1 MQYNSK
7 LKTQNSKLT
16 SLPLLSSLAIGAV
29 AFIWPLFGGGADS
42 LLLLALLAGL
52 ALFVALAATQ
62 GQELNSKGLALLAI
76 LTALNAS
83 LRLLPSFAG
92 ASPIFFLLIVAGFV
106 FGASFGFLFGA
117 LTLFVSAII
126 TGGVGP
132 WLPYQMLVAAWVGMS
147 AGWLG
152 ELIKRKSGEAQGPLT
167 LALLAGF
174 GAAWGLLYGG
184 LLNLWFWPASADFAG
199 ISSSGLARLGDL
211 AQSYASFYLITSLP
225 YDLWRSVLNV
235 ILILTLG
242 GATLKVLYRFQ
253 RRFYFRTEG

>member
-1 MQYNSK
+1 MIQFNSK
-7 LKTQNSKLT
+7 FKTHNSQLA
-16 SLPLLSSLAIGAV
+16 LCASLAVGVV
-29 AFIWPLFGGGADS
+29 AFVGPLWGGGADS

-52 ALFVALAATQ
+52 ALFVALAAAQ

-83 LRLLPSFAG
+83 LRLLPSLVG

-152 ELIKRKSGEAQGPLT
+152 GLIRRKWGEAQGPLT
-167 LALLAGF
+167 LALLAAF
-174 GAAWGLLYGG
+174 GAFWGLLYGA
-184 LLNLWFWPASADFAG
+184 LLNLWFWPASANFSAVSG
-199 ISSSGLARLGDL
+199 SGLARVGHL
-211 AQSYASFYLITSLP
+211 AQSYASFYLLTSLS

-235 ILILTLG
+235 ILIVTLG